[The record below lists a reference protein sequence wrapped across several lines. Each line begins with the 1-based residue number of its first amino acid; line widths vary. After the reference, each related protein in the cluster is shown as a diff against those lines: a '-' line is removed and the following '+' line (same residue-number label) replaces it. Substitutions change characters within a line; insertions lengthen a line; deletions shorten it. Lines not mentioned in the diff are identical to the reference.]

1 MKASRF
7 LLPSPYHRKIRDRL
21 DEIKMSEATTMS
33 VEEKVHLDVL
43 IAKFSRCS
51 YIGPIMPLNIFNL
64 NLRTA
69 ASMAGLALT
78 YMLVLLKFRFG
89 DSSKNDQV
97 NLINNATLQYLINTL
112 KNNSVPLV

>member
-1 MKASRF
+1 
-7 LLPSPYHRKIRDRL
+7 
-21 DEIKMSEATTMS
+21 MSEATTMS
-33 VEEKVHLDVL
+33 AEERVHLDVL

-89 DSSKNDQV
+89 DSSKSDQV
-97 NLINNATLQYLINTL
+97 TLINNATLQYLINTL
-112 KNNSVPLV
+112 KNNSVSLV